1 MATRTNMTL
10 TVMILTIKQSLFQR
24 F

>member
-10 TVMILTIKQSLFQR
+10 TVTILTIKQSLFQH